1 MAAGAPKPENKTLI
15 ENEAGQNALMQL
27 LRGTYSITFMLHLNN
42 SQASSLT
49 MIHLQQ

>member
-1 MAAGAPKPENKTLI
+1 MAGGALKSENNTLI

-27 LRGTYSITFMLHLNN
+27 LRGSYSITFMLHLNN
-42 SQASSLT
+42 LQGGSST